1 MLLETSRG
9 IKGFGRYTL
18 HNMNNKGADQTAW
31 MRRLVCA
38 FVVRKPDFV
47 NQIDGSNRP
56 LKQIFNNYKIKSSRF
71 CLKIYCSPVRNV
83 ITSKDVCLFLSCLNE
98 KIKYFVQTKI
108 FLKLPKICRLIE
120 K

>member
-18 HNMNNKGADQTAW
+18 QNVNNKGSDQTAW

-38 FVVRKPDFV
+38 FVVRMPHFV
-47 NQIDGSNRP
+47 SQIDGSNRP

-71 CLKIYCSPVRNV
+71 CLKIYCS
-83 ITSKDVCLFLSCLNE
+83 
-98 KIKYFVQTKI
+98 FV
-108 FLKLPKICRLIE
+108 
-120 K
+120 